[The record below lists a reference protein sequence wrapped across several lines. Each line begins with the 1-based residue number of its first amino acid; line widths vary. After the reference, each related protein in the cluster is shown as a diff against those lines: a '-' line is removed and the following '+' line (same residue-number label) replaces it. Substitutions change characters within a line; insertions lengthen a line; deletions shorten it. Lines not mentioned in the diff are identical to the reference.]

1 MSISNEF
8 FHQTVREWY
17 DPLYR
22 FALSLCRDPDDAG
35 DLTQNTFYKF
45 ASKGDAITDSAKV
58 KSWLF
63 SVLHREFID
72 QYRRS
77 RRHPNTSLELV
88 AEPRSTSGISAV
100 NRLDAQTMMR
110 ALGELDEK
118 FRAPLT
124 LFYLE
129 SFSYKEIAAVL
140 DVPMGT
146 VMSRLRRAKDQLR
159 ALVESGAGE
168 TSAEGKGPANS
179 IPFPSKEANHG

>member
-1 MSISNEF
+1 MAIQTEF

-22 FALSLCRDPDDAG
+22 FAYSLCRDPDDAC

-45 ASKGDAITDSAKV
+45 ATKGEGIADTAKV

-63 SVLHREFID
+63 SVLHREFLD
-72 QYRRS
+72 QYRRTH
-77 RRHPNTSLELV
+77 RHPNTSIDLIP
-88 AEPRSTSGISAV
+88 EPQSTSEASAP
-100 NRLDAQTMMR
+100 NRIDARSMMR

-129 SFSYKEIAAVL
+129 NFSYKEIASIL
-140 DVPMGT
+140 EVPIGT

-159 ALVESGAGE
+159 ILLEQGAGTIDE
-168 TSAEGKGPANS
+168 SENS
-179 IPFPSKEANHG
+179 TTNPIPFSQKEANNG